1 VEFNINPERKISLS
15 IIGDMCLKHQE
26 LLIKHQCFFLFLFFL
41 VASLLL
47 QKLRSLRNESL
58 KKSEEEEGIKGDIFE
73 RERKG
78 REGEKRGL

>member
-1 VEFNINPERKISLS
+1 MFFSIS
-15 IIGDMCLKHQE
+15 
-26 LLIKHQCFFLFLFFL
+26 FFL